1 MKLIPRIFPS
11 PFKDPFEEIQ
21 YVLLLSEQ
29 ISSLVNKEVRFIGL
43 YTDNNAYM
51 YYSMIA
57 IWKAGGAFV
66 PINHKFP
73 EDRLKTIIAETGI
86 SAILGNS
93 KSVEAMKAL
102 GVENILFNDDIKLP
116 SNIAKTEEAVD
127 VIQPPSAP
135 AYVLFTSG
143 STGVPKGIPIS
154 FENISSFTEDIKNR
168 FPLKQSDKVLQTFE
182 LSFDVSIGNAMM
194 AWASGAC
201 LYLCPLDGIIPVDA
215 IKMTLEHKINVIIT
229 TPSTVNILKKYRI
242 LGEVD
247 LSFVD
252 ISIFT
257 GEAVPL
263 HIINDWKKTA
273 INSSI
278 INAYGPTETTIW
290 ATFHEY
296 KATDAISD
304 NGLIPIGKA
313 SKYIDAHLYQDESV
327 SNNPL
332 QGELWL
338 GGSQVFDG
346 YINNPEK
353 TKQALTTL
361 EGKKYY
367 RSGDLVQRMED
378 GGFIYLNRLDNQ
390 VKIQGYRVEL
400 GEVEFKIKQLLN
412 ISSCVVFAINDEN
425 DATWLMA
432 IMEKPSFSAEE
443 KQLIQEN
450 ITYYMMP
457 RKFVTVDQMPVNHS
471 GKIDRQLLKAKYV
484 NTTA

>member
-1 MKLIPRIFPS
+1 MKLIPRVFPS
-11 PFKDPFEEIQ
+11 PFKQPSEEIQ
-21 YVLLLSEQ
+21 YVHRLSERFT
-29 ISSLVNKEVRFIGL
+29 SLKKSGVKYIGL
-43 YTDNNAYM
+43 YTDNDAYM
-51 YYSMIA
+51 YYSILA
-57 IWKAGGAFV
+57 IWKAGCAFV

-73 EDRLKTIIAETGI
+73 IDRLKTIIKETGI
-86 SAILGNS
+86 SAIIGNS
-93 KSVEAMKAL
+93 KSVEAITTL
-102 GVENILFNDDIKLP
+102 GVEHILINDDIELSNNFLNDDSTIEITLP
-116 SNIAKTEEAVD
+116 PE
-127 VIQPPSAP
+127 AP

-154 FENISSFTEDIKNR
+154 FKNISSFTEDIKER
-168 FPLKQSDKVLQTFE
+168 FPLTSSDKVLQTFE

-201 LYLCPLDGIIPVDA
+201 LYICPLDGIIPVDA
-215 IKMTLEHKINVIIT
+215 IKMTLEYKVNVIIT

-252 ISIFT
+252 VSIFT

-273 INSSI
+273 SNSSI

-296 KATDAISD
+296 KESDVISD

-327 SNNPL
+327 SSNPL

-353 TKQALTTL
+353 TKQALTSID
-361 EGKKYY
+361 GKKYY

-412 ISSCVVFAINDEN
+412 ISSCVVFAISDEN

-432 IMEKPSFSAEE
+432 IMEKPSFSNEE

-484 NTTA
+484 TTTV